1 MKSLIKSMPKYP
13 IQSTKTIWMAWQE
26 REREFCL
33 GLPHEGDVKQ
43 WWIVKRSFLKVQR
56 RK

>member
-1 MKSLIKSMPKYP
+1 L
-13 IQSTKTIWMAWQE
+13 A
-26 REREFCL
+26 RERGFCL